1 MPDCSLQR
9 KFSLTSNWGVLVAE
23 RSTNHDW
30 LELRVEEAIE
40 PELPICDP
48 HHHFWKMRDGAT
60 QPCYL
65 LDELLEDISGG
76 HNIVSTVFIECGAQ
90 FRKDGP
96 EAFACVGETE
106 FVNDIAE
113 RSASGAHGPAKIA
126 AGIIGTVDLRIGD
139 EAADVLDAQI
149 EAGKGR
155 FKGIRLG
162 ALWHEMPNVRNH
174 RINPPEH
181 MLLHDDFRS
190 GFKFL
195 APRNLSFD
203 VWCCHPQIPD
213 ATDLARAFPDTTI
226 VLNHFG
232 GPLGIGPYEGKMDE
246 AFEDWKTMIN
256 ELAGCPNVAVKLG
269 GINMDINGHGWE
281 TRPMPP
287 SSDEHSQATR
297 RYFEHAIETFGANRC
312 MFESNFPV
320 DQFSISSNPLWNSA
334 KKVSAGYSATERAA
348 LFHDTATRVYHL

>member
-1 MPDCSLQR
+1 ME
-9 KFSLTSNWGVLVAE
+9 VVE
-23 RSTNHDW
+23 RSANHAW

-48 HHHFWKMRDGAT
+48 HHHLWKMRDGAT
-60 QPCYL
+60 QPCYM
-65 LDELLEDISGG
+65 LDEVLEDISGG
-76 HNIVSTVFIECGAQ
+76 HNIVSTVFIECGAE
-90 FRKDGP
+90 FRQDGP

-113 RSASGAHGPAKIA
+113 RSASGEHGPARIA

-139 EAADVLDAQI
+139 ETADVLDAQI
-149 EAGKGR
+149 EAGNGR
-155 FKGIRLG
+155 FRGIRLG

-190 GFKFL
+190 GFKYL
-195 APRNLSFD
+195 APRNLSFE

-246 AFEDWKTMIN
+246 VFENWKTMID

-269 GINMDINGHGWE
+269 GINMDINGYGWE
-281 TRPMPP
+281 TRSLPP

-297 RYFEHAIETFGANRC
+297 RYFEHAIETFGADRC

-320 DQFSISSNPLWNSA
+320 DKFSISYTTVWNSA
-334 KKVSAGYSATERAA
+334 KKVSKGYSATERAA
-348 LFHDTATRVYHL
+348 LFHDTATRVYCL